1 MNGASGYT
9 TLRIL
14 RLTSIEE
21 AFSHNWRHVS
31 LKQVS
36 QTINFADT
44 LPTGIAQIAEAV
56 HEVRCRPRMS
66 SSALT

>member
-1 MNGASGYT
+1 M
-9 TLRIL
+9 
-14 RLTSIEE
+14 SIEE